1 MTAPSRSHYVIP
13 LKVAAGDRFQP
24 TGFPD
29 LGAALFSRPV
39 GADGWQ
45 ECLHVES
52 PQSMANHLESATWD
66 EPAQDQ
72 VAALGAVPFV
82 RVVTPDGEACDVFAN
97 GAAPPRVRIH
107 HGQHHRGH

>member
-1 MTAPSRSHYVIP
+1 MPSPSRSHYVIP

-39 GADGWQ
+39 GEDGWQ

-52 PQSMANHLESATWD
+52 PQSMANHLEGATWD
-66 EPAQDQ
+66 EAIADARLPFGHGYV
-72 VAALGAVPFV
+72 VAALLAG
-82 RVVTPDGEACDVFAN
+82 DVC
-97 GAAPPRVRIH
+97 I
-107 HGQHHRGH
+107 Q